1 MDQSAM
7 NTIIKRYFF
16 KSGLDII
23 APRKCGTRWLE
34 SLCLDIE
41 NHINTDE
48 IHKNLDKHIHSGTI
62 FIWRPVREHM
72 LSALK
77 TELSLHSEKTP
88 FDVVTEMESGVCD
101 HWYPYLYKELYPI
114 WANTP
119 FRFHKLQAL
128 SELTSSHSPLT
139 ITYKFDLPDRWDSIE
154 SILSS
159 LSPEHVVRLERL
171 INEEER
177 WLKLMVEPQ
186 YEGKGWEA
194 YSDLE
199 DSFLE
204 MKRKAIDL
212 EAEMEHRVMDLEAEM
227 ARITDGFQTTIKEL
241 QKSNSRLEFKIEYAE
256 SLLGKKAIKII

>member
-1 MDQSAM
+1 MDQSTM
-7 NTIIKRYFF
+7 NTIIKRYFL
-16 KSGLDII
+16 KSGLDIM
-23 APRKCGTRWLE
+23 APRKCGTRWLD

-41 NHINTDE
+41 KNHINTDE

-77 TELSLHSEKTP
+77 TELSLRSEKTP

-119 FRFHKLQAL
+119 FRFHKLRSL

-159 LSPEHVVRLERL
+159 LSPEQVIRLERL

-186 YEGKGWEA
+186 YEGKSWEE

-212 EAEMEHRVMDLEAEM
+212 EAEMS
-227 ARITDGFQTTIKEL
+227 RITDVFQTTIKEL
-241 QKSNSRLEFKIEYAE
+241 QKSNSRLESKIEYAE